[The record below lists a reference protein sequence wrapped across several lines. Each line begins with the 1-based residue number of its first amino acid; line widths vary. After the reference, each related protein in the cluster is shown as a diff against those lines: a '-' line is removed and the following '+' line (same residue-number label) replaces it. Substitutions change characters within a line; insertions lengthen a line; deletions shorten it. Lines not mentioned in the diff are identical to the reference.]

1 MAPHSNKTKSALI
14 CVMASQIPIKLGFV
28 YVVQVESITLL
39 FERVENSFSGIDYEQ
54 IFCPVGQCV
63 INTLSTTVGL

>member
-1 MAPHSNKTKSALI
+1 MAPHSNKTKSAVI

-54 IFCPVGQCV
+54 
-63 INTLSTTVGL
+63 L